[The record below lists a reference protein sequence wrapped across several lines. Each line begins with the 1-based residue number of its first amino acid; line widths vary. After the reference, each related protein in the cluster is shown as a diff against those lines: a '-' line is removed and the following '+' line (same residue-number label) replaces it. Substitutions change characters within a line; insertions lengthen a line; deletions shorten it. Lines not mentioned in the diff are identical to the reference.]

1 MPPRPVMYSSFILQ
15 YTLSTSSPHFFAQN
29 NPHTF
34 FHLSYLLI
42 ISPIYRFARN
52 EMKTIIAVL
61 ITQFDLAIVDPPG
74 ITPPKDNIRGV
85 FDTREPHGPGI
96 NEARAGG

>member
-1 MPPRPVMYSSFILQ
+1 MYSSFTNNIPYLRHP
-15 YTLSTSSPHFFAQN
+15 LVFSLKLIAHTSL
-29 NPHTF
+29 
-34 FHLSYLLI
+34 HLYYLLFV
-42 ISPIYRFARN
+42 SPTYRFARN

-74 ITPPKDNIRGV
+74 ITPPKDNMRGV
-85 FDTREPHGPGI
+85 FDTREAHGPGI